1 MFWDAIFLRTNQH
14 VLRTNLQ
21 FHWDQSSEEQR
32 LNKVAPIG
40 KIQLSCTSQKMT
52 HIKKSW
58 QIMLISIAVAA
69 VHIWLRKFKAPT
81 SRCLSMKLG
90 LQFTHFPLTSKTQ
103 YWQHRRKDIESKVA
117 NHFKLKIF
125 FFNSSY
131 SKIICCVQH
140 FCLWHA

>member
-1 MFWDAIFLRTNQH
+1 MLWDAIFLLTNRH
-14 VLRTNLQ
+14 VLQTNLQ

-90 LQFTHFPLTSKTQ
+90 LQLTRFPLTSITQ
-103 YWQHRRKDIESKVA
+103 YWQHRRKDTESKVA
-117 NHFKLKIF
+117 NHSNYDLF

-131 SKIICCVQH
+131 GKIICCVQH

>member
-58 QIMLISIAVAA
+58 KIMLISIAVAA

-117 NHFKLKIF
+117 NHFKLWF
-125 FFNSSY
+125 FFLTVHMA
-131 SKIICCVQH
+131 K
-140 FCLWHA
+140 